1 MFLTNL
7 IHYEPVTHLSID
19 HFKHR
24 KVQTCHKTIMPFD
37 PFLPETVVITW
48 RHIMRLPLKDCHVL
62 THNMFSF
69 NIVLKTLENI
79 CRFQFLIDLAYC
91 EEVRNVF

>member
-7 IHYEPVTHLSID
+7 IHYEPITDLNID

-24 KVQTCHKTIMPFD
+24 KVQTCHKAIMPFD

-48 RHIMRLPLKDCHVL
+48 RHIMRLPYSQHSPQNIRKHMQVSI
-62 THNMFSF
+62 TH
-69 NIVLKTLENI
+69 
-79 CRFQFLIDLAYC
+79 
-91 EEVRNVF
+91 